1 MLDFLNFFNGKSIV
15 MHVDTKGIKADLLM
29 TAKTIIKARI
39 YASVVDSAR
48 DNCSMPLENVDVH
61 GIMFNSQASI
71 DYILSCFE
79 SRQRYNKELWILFV
93 KVLLSYKGNLR
104 IDTLINSSY
113 I

>member
-1 MLDFLNFFNGKSIV
+1 MFDFLNFFIGKSIV
-15 MHVDTKGIKADLLM
+15 MHVDTKGMKTDLLM
-29 TAKTIIKARI
+29 TAKTIIKEKI
-39 YASVVDSAR
+39 YTSVVNSAR

-61 GIMFNSQASI
+61 GIMLNSQTSI

-79 SRQRYNKELWILFV
+79 SRQRFNKELWILFV

-104 IDTLINSSY
+104 IDTLINSNY